1 MPRGRPPKVEHVR
14 DDFLEDLNSAKDL
27 VKAVLQFEGIHPRT
41 RKATLHS
48 KHVRKVVELAFMG
61 VMSSWE
67 EFLERCFVRYMAGA
81 STANYT
87 PSLKVGRS
95 DNIEHSYQLLSEQGN
110 YDPSK
115 DYLKISD
122 PKWVLMKAKFYF
134 DGGRPFDILDNSSN
148 KIKDANKIRNRV
160 AHSSTKCKAD
170 FKEVAIKFLDINN
183 GKLSQGFSAGNL
195 LLSKADRHF
204 GQSAKNRGITFFDAY
219 IEFFEDAARQLV
231 P

>member
-1 MPRGRPPKVEHVR
+1 MSRGRPPKVEHVR
-14 DDFLEDLNSAKDL
+14 DEFLKDLNSARDL
-27 VKAVLQFEGIHPRT
+27 VRAVLQFEGIHPNT
-41 RKATLHS
+41 KKATLHS

-61 VMSSWE
+61 VLSSWE
-67 EFLERCFVRYMAGA
+67 EFLERCLVRYMAGA
-81 STANYT
+81 GTTSYT
-87 PSLKVGRS
+87 PSLKVGCA
-95 DNIEHSYQLLSEQGN
+95 DNIPHSYQLLSEQGS

-122 PKWVLMKAKFYF
+122 TYWVLMKAKFYF
-134 DGGRPFDILDNSSN
+134 DNGKPFDILQDLSE
-148 KIKDANKIRNRV
+148 KINDANKIRNRV

-170 FKEVAIKFLDINN
+170 FKKVAIKLLSINT

-204 GQSAKNRGITFFDAY
+204 GQSAKNRGITFFEAY
-219 IEFFEDAARQLV
+219 MEFFEDTAKRLV